1 VRELENA
8 VTRAAAL
15 SVGDTIQVEDLPE
28 TMRSSASANL
38 PLLEPS
44 GLSEELT
51 LEEAERWLIQRA
63 LEKSDG
69 NKREAAR
76 RLGLSLATL
85 YRKLSLYGAVS
96 GEPEA

>member
-1 VRELENA
+1 MQQA
-8 VTRAAAL
+8 TRFK
-15 SVGDTIQVEDLPE
+15 SKTYSE
-28 TMRSSASANL
+28 TMRGSANANV

-63 LEKSDG
+63 IEKKRR

-85 YRKLSLYGAVS
+85 YRNSATVRCQRLG
-96 GEPEA
+96 PEA